1 MLERLDF
8 QLPGVLLQEDVQ
20 LQELPQ
26 GPHVCVPLQFGFVC
40 IPVKIHDVE
49 YSYFFNVLQ

>member
-8 QLPGVLLQEDVQ
+8 QLLGVLLREDVQ
-20 LQELPQ
+20 LQEMPR

-49 YSYFFNVLQ
+49 YFYFFNVKQ